1 MATQLGPERY
11 MFNLDWYD
19 DQAGIIRQYTL
30 NYFPV
35 TRQIEM
41 YDVKNERIF
50 VKKMEIPSIT
60 LEDFFVGAKITILA
74 RVMKVTDY
82 GDVRTKARFEGFRE
96 RTFAMIKPDSYQNIG
111 KILDQ
116 VTANGFEVS

>member
-1 MATQLGPERY
+1 MTHQLGPERY

-19 DQAGIIRQYTL
+19 EQAGIIRKYTL

-50 VKKMEIPSIT
+50 LKKTEIPSIQ
-60 LEDFFVGAKITILA
+60 LEDFFVGAKVTILS
-74 RVMKVTDY
+74 RSMKVTDY
-82 GDVRTKARFEGFRE
+82 GDVRTRQRFESFRA
-96 RTFAMIKPDSYQNIG
+96 RTFAMIKPDSYANIG
-111 KILDQ
+111 KIIDH
-116 VTANGFEVS
+116 VYASGF